1 MRERTG
7 LMIGLRD
14 GMKMFVGE
22 ALIEFTFRKG
32 RPVLRILAPEHVKII
47 REQKK
52 DEKNETTV
60 NCEVL

>member
-22 ALIEFTFRKG
+22 SLIEFSFRKG
-32 RPVLRILAPEHVKII
+32 RPVLRILAPEHIKIV
-47 REQKK
+47 REKKK
-52 DEKNETTV
+52 DEKNESTTIS
-60 NCEVL
+60 EVL

>member
-22 ALIEFTFRKG
+22 ALVEFKFRKG
-32 RPVLRILAPEHVKII
+32 RPVLRILAPDHVKII
-47 REQKK
+47 REPKKVK
-52 DEKNETTV
+52 DEQKPS
-60 NCEVL
+60 C